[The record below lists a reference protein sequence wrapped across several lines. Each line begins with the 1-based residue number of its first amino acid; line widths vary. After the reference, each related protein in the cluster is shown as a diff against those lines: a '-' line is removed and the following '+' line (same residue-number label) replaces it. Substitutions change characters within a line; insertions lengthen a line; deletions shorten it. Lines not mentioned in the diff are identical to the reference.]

1 MVDENVLSA
10 FQEKLQQL
18 QQGYRQ
24 RLPDKIAEIEA
35 IWYKIQHEDTL
46 NKDTTNTFHRLL
58 HSITGSS
65 STHGCTDVSYASRA
79 LETYVQTWI
88 EQGIPL
94 LAEHTAHINH
104 LLYDLKMVVEMVCRS
119 DNTFGRTS
127 EDDSLVNDYAIPFAP
142 PPPVDPS
149 VPYNETSGDHQTLS
163 SSQVPPRRW
172 SYTSHFTFENN
183 DDENRFI
190 YLVEDDPV
198 LAQDLALQIGHFGY
212 TVYVYEHPD
221 AMKAEFC
228 HRQPAAIVMD
238 VVFPQGNLAG
248 VESILEIQQSC
259 GKNIPVMFMS
269 ARDDVY
275 ARLQAVRAG
284 GLAYFIK
291 PVNVPSLIDKLDE
304 LTTHREPEPYRIL
317 IIDDD
322 PAVSAFYNLVLREH
336 GMITFVVNNPLDFMQ
351 PLVDLRPDLI
361 LMDLYMPNCT
371 GLELAAVIRQQ
382 ESYVGIP
389 IVFLSTETNVEKQL
403 MALHDGQGDDFLT
416 KSIKPD
422 HLISVVKN
430 RAERSRVLRGS
441 MIRDSLTGL
450 FNHTTTREHLHR
462 EVLFARRRY
471 APLSFAMIDLDKFK
485 SVNDTYG
492 HTVGDRVLKSLS
504 RVLQQRLRKTDII
517 GRYGG
522 EELAVI
528 LPETSGADAFKV
540 LDTIREDFSKIRQRT
555 EEYEFRV
562 TFSCG
567 IADFPS
573 YADAMII
580 TKVADEAL
588 YRAKRS
594 GRNRVILAK

>member
-35 IWYKIQHEDTL
+35 IWDKLQREDPI
-46 NKDTTNTFHRLL
+46 NKDTANTFHRLL

-104 LLYDLKMVVEMVCRS
+104 LFYDLKMVVEMVCGS
-119 DNTFGRTS
+119 GSSFGCLDADNSPMHDTPMSFVPSPSIETTVSVDMCG
-127 EDDSLVNDYAIPFAP
+127 DDQ
-142 PPPVDPS
+142 S
-149 VPYNETSGDHQTLS
+149 VS
-163 SSQVPPRRW
+163 SSHIPRRW
-172 SYTSHFTFENN
+172 SYTSHVSFDNE
-183 DDENRFI
+183 DNRCI
-190 YLVEDDPV
+190 YLVEDDPI

-212 TVYVYEHPD
+212 TVYAYDHPD
-221 AMKAEFC
+221 VMKAEFR

-259 GKNIPVMFMS
+259 GWNIPVMFMS

-284 GLAYFIK
+284 GLAYFTK

-336 GMITFVVNNPLDFMQ
+336 DMITYVVNNPLDFMQ

-416 KSIKPD
+416 KAIKPD

-450 FNHTTTREHLHR
+450 FNHTTTREYLHR
-462 EVLFARRRY
+462 EVLFARRRHT
-471 APLSFAMIDLDKFK
+471 PVSFAMIDLDKFK

-492 HTVGDRVLKSLS
+492 HPVGDRVLKSLA

-522 EELAVI
+522 EEFAVI
-528 LPETSGADAFKV
+528 LPETNGVDAFKV

-555 EEYEFRV
+555 EVHEFRV

-573 YADAMII
+573 YVDSMMI
-580 TKVADEAL
+580 TKVADESL
-588 YRAKRS
+588 YEAKRG
-594 GRNRVILAK
+594 GRNRVVLAT